1 MLPISL
7 FSPVLH
13 GQLGIVDELLLF
25 CLPVVI
31 AIVVLAMTSQRAQRK
46 QERTRTRSE
55 HNDASGTD
63 Q

>member
-7 FSPVLH
+7 FAPVLH

-31 AIVVLAMTSQRAQRK
+31 AIAVLAMTSQRARRK
-46 QERTRTRSE
+46 QERTRMRSE
-55 HNDASGTD
+55 QSDASGTD